1 MSILGNICAS
11 IERIV
16 HQSDEHVIAWSVE
29 DHAECVD
36 RTQKAYQKLQK
47 LQKNGAQLDLYKAY
61 DYAFGLKTE
70 EPKPE
75 KPSKPVKKARKIKT
89 SKTVEEPAQN

>member
-47 LQKNGAQLDLYKAY
+47 LHSSTCTRHTTMPSVSRLKNPS
-61 DYAFGLKTE
+61 LKSL
-70 EPKPE
+70 
-75 KPSKPVKKARKIKT
+75 PSL
-89 SKTVEEPAQN
+89 